1 MFFRSFFFFF
11 HSFSFPL
18 NFVCDDDDNNDDDN
32 ENDQN
37 KMNPLDGWMWKT
49 KTKKN
54 FDTATIYVWNV
65 FQPLHLVS
73 ERKRKKKATNKISF
87 WIQIH
92 LDMAIFV
99 IIPE

>member
-37 KMNPLDGWMWKT
+37 KMNPLDGCGKR
-49 KTKKN
+49 KQNKKKN
-54 FDTATIYVWNV
+54 LIPLLYVWNV